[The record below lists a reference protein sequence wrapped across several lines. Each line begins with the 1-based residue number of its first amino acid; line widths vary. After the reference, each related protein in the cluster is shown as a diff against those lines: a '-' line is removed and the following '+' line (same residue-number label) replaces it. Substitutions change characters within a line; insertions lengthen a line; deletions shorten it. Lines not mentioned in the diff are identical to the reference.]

1 LSLIVGVP
9 VMIAAVLGTSA
20 NRAPAFAAQT
30 ISATAPVVLPATLP
44 LPAPV
49 VAPSF
54 ADIAERANPAIVS
67 IQNVEFVKKT
77 RRPTGRMFPFW
88 FQMSPDDENQGEG
101 NEGPGGGDGQGDDD
115 QERRDGSGS
124 GFFIRK

>member
-1 LSLIVGVP
+1 MSRRLQMMTLSLIVGVP

-20 NRAPAFAAQT
+20 NRAPAFAAQAQT
-30 ISATAPVVLPATLP
+30 VSATAPVVLPAALP

-77 RRPTGRMFPFW
+77 RRPSGKMFPFW
-88 FQMSPDDENQGEG
+88 FQ
-101 NEGPGGGDGQGDDD
+101 
-115 QERRDGSGS
+115 
-124 GFFIRK
+124 